1 MEANMKVQHCYRG
14 ATAAL
19 PRALPRRYRGAAAGA
34 TAGATAALPRRY
46 RGATAALVVAW
57 WAAGSEPDWV
67 GGRMCGWLGARQSPT
82 GLSGV
87 SVWHTLNLY

>member
-1 MEANMKVQHCYRG
+1 MKVQHG
-14 ATAAL
+14 NFSQKIK
-19 PRALPRRYRGAAAGA
+19 LPRRYR
-34 TAGATAALPRRY
+34 GATAALPRRY

-87 SVWHTLNLY
+87 SVWHTLNIY